1 MQIKNIKELNEMENE
16 FFKILVDKGEVVVV
30 AKFDRPRVVCNWKE
44 EEIDLDELSYFGF
57 DVELIEPKEF
67 IVVYDKEKGD
77 IIATD
82 LLLTII
88 GDWDK
93 ANEYLKQYEG
103 VDGYVFKRLEI

>member
-30 AKFDRPRVVCNWKE
+30 AKFDKPRIICNWKE

-57 DVELIEPKEF
+57 NVELIEPKEF
-67 IVVYDKEKGD
+67 IVVYDKSEDK
-77 IIATD
+77 ILATD
-82 LLLTII
+82 LLATLL

-93 ANEYLKQYEG
+93 ANEFLKQYED
-103 VDGYVFKRLEI
+103 VEGYVFKRLEI